1 MMRLALFLACML
13 YSVFSMAM
21 SYEMCT
27 KVAGEIRKDLPMTV
41 NKYTSLHSAACE
53 RGKKKSKLIYT
64 YIADYESMYIDESKN
79 LLKNQ
84 VCGSKK
90 QKKLLRE
97 VDLKYIYY
105 NPAGDFLGTWTLE
118 YSMC

>member
-1 MMRLALFLACML
+1 
-13 YSVFSMAM
+13 M

-27 KVAGEIRKDLPMTV
+27 KVAEKLRQDLPVTV
-41 NKYTSLHSAACE
+41 NKYTYIHSAACE
-53 RGKKKSKLIYT
+53 RGKKKPKLIYT
-64 YIADYESMYIDESKN
+64 YIANYESIYIDDSKK

-84 VCGSKK
+84 ICRSKK

-105 NPAGDFLGTWTLE
+105 NPNGDFLGTFTLK

>member
-1 MMRLALFLACML
+1 MP
-13 YSVFSMAM
+13 
-21 SYEMCT
+21 
-27 KVAGEIRKDLPMTV
+27 KGQK
-41 NKYTSLHSAACE
+41 
-53 RGKKKSKLIYT
+53 G
-64 YIADYESMYIDESKN
+64 
-79 LLKNQ
+79 
-84 VCGSKK
+84 GSKK